1 MTRVMLVGKN
11 GQIGWELFQTLQ
23 SVADVTATERS
34 DLDVRN
40 RRDIFQVFE
49 TVKPDIVINA
59 TGYNDVDGAEV
70 NKEEAFSVNVAA
82 NECMAAAAFKI
93 KALYLTYSTD
103 YVFDGQK
110 KLPYVESDL
119 VNPLNIYGQTKL
131 DGETAI
137 ISSGVN
143 FLILRTSSVFSLRR
157 PCFLTSFLK
166 RTQQAVQIQVRSD
179 LVSSPTSARYLAE
192 ITTQIV
198 SMGKDRSFEWLS
210 ERKGVYHLAGTG
222 AASRFEWARE
232 IRDILKLNLEL
243 LPSTFL
249 DYPLGADRPIY
260 SALDSSSFFDTFR
273 LQSLSWEKMLKDT
286 LKDFYE
292 EK

>member
-1 MTRVMLVGKN
+1 MTRILLVGKN
-11 GQIGWELFQTLQ
+11 GQIGWELLQ
-23 SVADVTATERS
+23 ALGHIAVVVAPDRSELNVTSREDVFRILEAA
-34 DLDVRN
+34 
-40 RRDIFQVFE
+40 
-49 TVKPDIVINA
+49 KPDIVINA

-70 NKEEAFSVNVAA
+70 NKEEAVSVNVTA
-82 NECMAAAAFKI
+82 NTFMAAAACQLQAF
-93 KALYLTYSTD
+93 YLTYSTD

-110 KLPYVESDL
+110 KLPYVEGDL
-119 VNPLNIYGQTKL
+119 VNPLNVYGQTKL

-137 ISSGVN
+137 ISSGAN

-157 PCFLTSFLK
+157 PCFLTSFL
-166 RTQQAVQIQVRSD
+166 RRVQQAAQIQVRSD

-198 SMGKDRSFEWLS
+198 SIGKDRSFEWLS

-232 IRDILKLNLEL
+232 IRDILKLNVEL
-243 LPSTFL
+243 LPSTYS

-273 LQSLSWEKMLKDT
+273 LSSLSWEKMLKDT

>member
-1 MTRVMLVGKN
+1 MIRILLVGKK
-11 GQIGWELFQTLQ
+11 GQIGWELFQSLGRIAVV
-23 SVADVTATERS
+23 VATNRSELNVTSRQDVFRVLKA
-34 DLDVRN
+34 
-40 RRDIFQVFE
+40 
-49 TVKPDIVINA
+49 VKPDIVINA
-59 TGYNDVDGAEV
+59 TGYNDVDGAEANREDAV
-70 NKEEAFSVNVAA
+70 SVNVLA
-82 NECMAAAAFKI
+82 NTFMAAASRQVKAF
-93 KALYLTYSTD
+93 YLTYSTD
-103 YVFDGQK
+103 YVFDGHK
-110 KLPYVESDL
+110 KIPYIESDQ
-119 VNPLNIYGQTKL
+119 VNPLNVYGQTKL

-137 ISSGVN
+137 ISSGAN

-157 PCFLTSFLK
+157 PCFLTSFL
-166 RTQQAVQIQVRSD
+166 RRAQQAAQIQVRSD

-210 ERKGVYHLAGTG
+210 KRKGIYHLAGTG

-232 IRDILKLNLEL
+232 IRDILKLNVEI
-243 LPSTFL
+243 LPSTYS

-273 LQSLSWEKMLKDT
+273 LPSLSWEKMLKDT

>member
-23 SVADVTATERS
+23 SVADVTATDRS

-40 RRDIFQVFE
+40 RQSISQVFE

-70 NKEEAFSVNVAA
+70 SKDDAFSVNVAA
-82 NECMAAAAFKI
+82 NEFMAAAACKI
-93 KALYLTYSTD
+93 NALYLTYSTD

-110 KLPYVESDL
+110 KLPYVEGDQ
-119 VNPLNIYGQTKL
+119 VNPLNVYGQTKL

-166 RTQQAVQIQVRSD
+166 RTQQAAQIQVRSD

-198 SMGKDRSFEWLS
+198 CMGKDRSFEWLS

-232 IRDILKLNLEL
+232 IRDILKLNLEI
-243 LPSTFL
+243 LPSTYS
-249 DYPLGADRPIY
+249 DYPLGANRPMY

-273 LQSLSWEKMLKDT
+273 LPSLSWEKMLKDT
-286 LKDFYE
+286 LKEFYE